1 MNYLKSRIFILPF
14 LILLFAAVSLLSTG
28 CKKSNFKRLNGKAYL
43 YKDSVYEFTAEFDK
57 DTLYYIMKDER
68 RPFFHKSKFSVTK
81 IDDTTFTLKLE
92 KKPPFWTKET
102 WDIIV
107 KENEQGFRSK
117 ESGNYYNL
125 YVDSLIV
132 KYVF

>member
-1 MNYLKSRIFILPF
+1 MNYLKSKKSFLPF
-14 LILLFAAVSLLSTG
+14 LILLFAVVSLLSAG
-28 CKKSNFKRLNGKAYL
+28 CSKNNFKRLNGKAYL

-68 RPFFHKSKFSVTK
+68 RPFFHRSKFKVKK
-81 IDDTTFTLKLE
+81 IDDTTFSLTLE
-92 KKPPFWTKET
+92 KKPQFWTKDT

-107 KENEQGFRSK
+107 KENEKGFRSK

>member
-1 MNYLKSRIFILPF
+1 MNYLKSKNLLLPGLIIIFTV
-14 LILLFAAVSLLSTG
+14 VSLISSG
-28 CKKSNFKRLNGKAYL
+28 CSKDNFKRLNGKAYL
-43 YKDSVYEFTAEFDK
+43 YKDSIYEFTAEFDK

-68 RPFFHKSKFSVTK
+68 RPFFHRSKFKVKK
-81 IDDTTFTLKLE
+81 IDDTTYTLTLE
-92 KKPPFWTKET
+92 KKPAFWTKDS

-107 KENEQGFRSK
+107 KENEKGFRSK